1 MNDNLKVV
9 IEQYLKIESNYAVI
23 INGQYGIG
31 KTHFF
36 KEHLA
41 PMISKMSSLQDA
53 SKKLIPVHI
62 SLFGIRSL
70 EDIQTEIFLSI
81 HPFLKNGAVKLAAG
95 VGKSIIRGIAQIN
108 QLGDIDKYI
117 ADVNVTKNDW
127 INYDQLV
134 LCFDDIDRKSDS
146 LNIKEV
152 FGFINT
158 LVENQGAKIILI
170 ANVQKLLEDEDYQSE
185 LQEKVIGVSVEFK
198 PNSEKAF
205 EEIIDQRYKSPFKL
219 YHKFL
224 TENKSSI
231 VEVIK
236 KNEDNLRNLI
246 FFLEHFKIIFYG
258 LTNLF
263 ESEKDFKIN
272 EKEKLEAVLN
282 FSLATSF
289 EYKLGKLNST
299 NFNEI
304 MEYKGNLSD
313 INFDEFLR
321 SGSDKEEGE
330 KKKSYS
336 QIFKEVYF
344 ESKRYYY
351 FHSILTY
358 ITGQNAF
365 IEKNLKEELN
375 GYFIVEDGSIPDYQK
390 VYNQLGYFDC
400 LDLSDESYK
409 KLTNQMIDF
418 AEQGKYPLKD
428 YATVFHFASRF
439 NNVLRYN
446 LNRLK
451 NRIKKGVTRGK
462 ENFKHDSHLRFHLS
476 ISDDTEFKD
485 DVVEIMKYCLEIN
498 NQIAENHEI
507 DKTEELFQM
516 MQTDFEKFVEEAK
529 SRENI
534 FRFQPFWTKLSF
546 NKVYS
551 TILNLSNKEIIEIA
565 FLFQDRYRQHIYEK
579 LFPEK
584 EFLEKL
590 KKRLKSRKSMR
601 TKNLRNST
609 WQFLLKHIDESL
621 ANFPTK

>member
-41 PMISKMSSLQDA
+41 PMISKLGSLQDDR
-53 SKKLIPVHI
+53 KKLIPVHI

-117 ADVNVTKNDW
+117 ADVNVTKKDW

-134 LCFDDIDRKSDS
+134 LCFDDIDRKSDN

-170 ANVQKLLEDEDYQSE
+170 ANIQKLLEDDDYQSE

-198 PNSEKAF
+198 PKSKSAF
-205 EEIIDQRYKSPFKL
+205 DEIIDQRYKSPFKL

-224 TENKSSI
+224 TENKSLI

-263 ESEKDFKIN
+263 QSDKDFKIN
-272 EKEKLEAVLN
+272 EREKQKAVLN
-282 FSLATSF
+282 FSLAASF

-304 MEYKGNLSD
+304 MENQRNVP
-313 INFDEFLR
+313 NFNEFLR
-321 SGSDKEEGE
+321 NDSGNEDGE
-330 KKKSYS
+330 KQKSYS
-336 QIFKEVYF
+336 QTFKEVYF
-344 ESKRYYY
+344 GSKRYYY

-358 ITGQNAF
+358 LTGQNAF
-365 IEKNLKEELN
+365 IEASLKEELK
-375 GYFIVEDGSIPDYQK
+375 GYFIVEDGSVPDYQK
-390 VYNQLGYFDC
+390 VYNQLCYFDC
-400 LDLSDESYK
+400 LDLSDKSYR
-409 KLTNQMIDF
+409 KLTNQMIEF

-428 YATVFHFASRF
+428 YATVFHFSSRF
-439 NNVLRYN
+439 NNVLGYD
-446 LNRLK
+446 LDRLK
-451 NRIKKGVTRGK
+451 SRIKKGISKGK
-462 ENFKHDSHLRFHLS
+462 ENFKHVSHLRFQLS
-476 ISDDTEFKD
+476 ISEDTEFKD
-485 DVVEIMKYCLEIN
+485 DVIEIMKYCLEVN
-498 NQIAENHEI
+498 NQIETNRNT
-507 DKTEELFQM
+507 DKTEELFQIM
-516 MQTDFEKFVEEAK
+516 KTDFNKFVEEAR
-529 SRENI
+529 SRENM

-546 NKVYS
+546 TKVYS
-551 TILNLSNKEIIEIA
+551 AILNLSNKEIIEIA
-565 FLFQDRYRQHIYEK
+565 FLFQERYRQHIYEK

-584 EFLEKL
+584 DFLEKL
-590 KKRLKSRKSMR
+590 KKRLESRKSMK
-601 TKNLRNST
+601 TNNLRNST
-609 WQFLLKHIDESL
+609 WKFLIKYIDQSL